1 MREGRLTAVA
11 AASPED
17 AQAIA
22 DRLGRFADGAVTWGG
37 VPLRDLPMPVVREA
51 VLVSD
56 NDARLFSGT
65 LADELGGRR
74 RDAPRCTRPAPATS
88 SRSCPAASAARSP
101 RRGRE
106 FSGGQQQRLRLAR
119 ALAADPEVLVLVEPT
134 SAVDAHT
141 VALPILLAGSEEQKQ
156 EFLPSLVSGER
167 YGSYAL
173 TEPAAG
179 SDPAA
184 LQTRAER
191 HGDTW
196 VLNGEKRF
204 IGNAGH
210 ADTYV
215 VFARTGDAGAKGI
228 SAFVVEGSSPGL
240 SAEPLRTMGMPGWK
254 LGAPK
259 FEDVEVP
266 HANLLGREGDGF
278 KIAMMTFDRS
288 RPTVAAQAVGVGQ
301 GAIDLAL
308 DYASKRE
315 TMGEPLLAHQG
326 LQFKLAGMEADVAA
340 ARALTFQAATFVA
353 EGDPRTTK
361 LSAMAKLVASDTA
374 MRVTT
379 EAVQVLGG
387 NGYLKDFP
395 AERMM
400 RDAKVLQIYEGAN
413 EIQRLVIARQMAK
426 ALADREPVWPEL
438 MPGAPGV
445 AVGASA

>member
-1 MREGRLTAVA
+1 MWRLTD
-11 AASPED
+11 EE
-17 AQAIA
+17 
-22 DRLGRFADGAVTWGG
+22 RE
-37 VPLRDLPMPVVREA
+37 LREHIRSVVLEQIRPRVREMDENCDYPHDIHETLA
-51 VLVSD
+51 HEGLMGLAFPAEYGGRDASEVSWC
-56 NDARLFSGT
+56 AYVEELAKVSGT
-65 LADELGGRR
+65 VSLM
-74 RDAPRCTRPAPATS
+74 
-88 SRSCPAASAARSP
+88 AAYVK
-101 RRGRE
+101 
-106 FSGGQQQRLRLAR
+106 L
-119 ALAADPEVLVLVEPT
+119 
-134 SAVDAHT
+134 
-141 VALPILLAGSEEQKQ
+141 VALPILLAGTEEQKR
-156 EFLPSLVSGER
+156 EYLPPLVSGER

-173 TEPAAG
+173 TEPAVG

-215 VFARTGDAGAKGI
+215 VFARTGDAGAGGI
-228 SAFVVEGSSPGL
+228 SAFVVDGKSPGL

-278 KIAMMTFDRS
+278 KIAMQTFDRS

-301 GAIDLAL
+301 GAIDLAM
-308 DYASKRE
+308 DYAAQRE
-315 TMGEPLLAHQG
+315 TMGETLLAHQG
-326 LQFKLAGMEADVAA
+326 IQFKLAGHGGRRGGGARADVPGGDVRGRGRPAHDQA
-340 ARALTFQAATFVA
+340 LGDGQARGLRH
-353 EGDPRTTK
+353 GDAGHHRGRAGPRRQR
-361 LSAMAKLVASDTA
+361 LPQGL
-374 MRVTT
+374 
-379 EAVQVLGG
+379 
-387 NGYLKDFP
+387 P

-426 ALADREPVWPEL
+426 QLAEREPVWPEI

-445 AVGASA
+445 EVGASA